1 MDYSLL
7 VPFIDNYYKISEI
20 KSAQKLTEKV
30 SEKYS
35 DRLNYFSSL
44 SADLQYGIGEEII
57 TEIERYRTLIE
68 AVLANEDSEILEEK
82 LDEFISS
89 TQAFIF
95 LYGEYDYYTT
105 LYDIVDGYYI
115 SKANYKA
122 QKIALK
128 ILSVYKKRLNV
139 FINLSDENK
148 FKYSDQIKNEILDF
162 RYFIE
167 MILLNDKSEFSEN
180 IEIEYN
186 SIVNEF
192 KK

>member
-1 MDYSLL
+1 M
-7 VPFIDNYYKISEI
+7 
-20 KSAQKLTEKV
+20 
-30 SEKYS
+30 
-35 DRLNYFSSL
+35 
-44 SADLQYGIGEEII
+44 
-57 TEIERYRTLIE
+57 
-68 AVLANEDSEILEEK
+68 
-82 LDEFISS
+82 
-89 TQAFIF
+89 
-95 LYGEYDYYTT
+95 
-105 LYDIVDGYYI
+105 
-115 SKANYKA
+115 
-122 QKIALK
+122 
-128 ILSVYKKRLNV
+128 SVYKKRLNV